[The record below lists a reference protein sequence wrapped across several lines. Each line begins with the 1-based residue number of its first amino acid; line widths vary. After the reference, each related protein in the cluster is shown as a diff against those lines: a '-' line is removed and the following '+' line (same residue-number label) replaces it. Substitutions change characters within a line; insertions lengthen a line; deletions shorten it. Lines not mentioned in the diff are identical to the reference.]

1 MLARL
6 EVPRREI
13 ADALTVPMSAL
24 VELGGAKAV
33 WVVDGDRASR
43 REVTLGPVIGE
54 EVVVQGL
61 DAGAHVIVEG
71 QHVVGEGQK
80 VEEV

>member
-1 MLARL
+1 MA
-6 EVPRREI
+6 
-13 ADALTVPMSAL
+13 AL

-33 WVVDGDRASR
+33 WIVEDDRASR

-54 EVVVQGL
+54 QVVVHGL
-61 DAGAHVIVEG
+61 AAGARVIVEG